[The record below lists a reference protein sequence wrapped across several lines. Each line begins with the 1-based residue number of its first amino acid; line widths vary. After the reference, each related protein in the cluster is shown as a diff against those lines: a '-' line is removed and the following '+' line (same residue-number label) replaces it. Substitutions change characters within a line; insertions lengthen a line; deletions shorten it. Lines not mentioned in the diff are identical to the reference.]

1 MGKERAMLKLIS
13 ITLAGVFLGATTV
26 AVISKKRPDL
36 LEKVE
41 KKAKRFA
48 NNLRGFAIGK
58 PRKA

>member
-1 MGKERAMLKLIS
+1 MFKLIS

-26 AVISKKRPDL
+26 AVISRKRPDI

-48 NNLRGFAIGK
+48 DNLRGLAIGK
-58 PRKA
+58 PKEA

>member
-1 MGKERAMLKLIS
+1 MLKLIS